1 MSKMPFAVQGWGL
14 IRIRGS
20 NFMGHRGR
28 FGKYGENKRLERL
41 RQAGNR
47 DSTGRAAKVRP
58 REEVSFS
65 KKRVTQRVRIR
76 IGPAMALDLDFIRA
90 LSRRAFQK
98 YGSYQD
104 VISQWF
110 QSEMTDTII
119 GRMERGP
126 VGFAMIGLMEDED
139 PVQKVC
145 ELLAIAVEPDKRH
158 KGIGQML
165 MKAVEEKAV
174 EWQAERIVL
183 HTAEENLPARSLFTR
198 NGFVPWGMKTHF
210 YPAGQDALV
219 MSKII
224 HS

>member
-1 MSKMPFAVQGWGL
+1 
-14 IRIRGS
+14 
-20 NFMGHRGR
+20 MGHGGR

-47 DSTGRAAKVRP
+47 DSTDRAAKLRP
-58 REEVSFS
+58 GEEVSFS
-65 KKRVTQRVRIR
+65 KKRVTQKVRIR
-76 IGPAMALDLDFIRA
+76 IGPARALDLDFIRT

-110 QSEMTDTII
+110 QSEMTETIV
-119 GRMERGP
+119 GRIERRP
-126 VGFAMIGLMEDED
+126 VGFAMIGIIGDED
-139 PVQKVC
+139 PMQKAC
-145 ELLAIAVEPDKRH
+145 ELLAIAVESDKRH
-158 KGIGQML
+158 KRIGQML
-165 MKAVEEKAV
+165 MKAVDKKAV

-198 NGFVPWGMKTHF
+198 NGFVPWGLKKHF
-210 YPAGQDALV
+210 YPAGQDAMV

>member
-1 MSKMPFAVQGWGL
+1 
-14 IRIRGS
+14 
-20 NFMGHRGR
+20 MGHRGR

-47 DSTGRAAKVRP
+47 DSTDRAVKARP
-58 REEVSFS
+58 EEEVSFS
-65 KKRVTQRVRIR
+65 KKRVTQRVQIR
-76 IGPAMALDLDFIRA
+76 VGPARALDLDFIRT

-110 QSEMTDTII
+110 QSDMTETIV
-119 GRMERGP
+119 GRIERRP
-126 VGFAMIGLMEDED
+126 VGFAMIGLIGDED
-139 PVQKVC
+139 PVQKAC
-145 ELLAIAVEPDKRH
+145 ELLAIAVESDKRH

-165 MKAVEEKAV
+165 MKAVDKKAV

-198 NGFVPWGMKTHF
+198 NGFVPWGLKKHF

>member
-1 MSKMPFAVQGWGL
+1 
-14 IRIRGS
+14 
-20 NFMGHRGR
+20 MGHRGR

-47 DSTGRAAKVRP
+47 DSTDRAAKLRP
-58 REEVSFS
+58 GEEVSFS

-76 IGPAMALDLDFIRA
+76 IDPAKVLDLDFIRT

-110 QSEMTDTII
+110 QSEMTETIV
-119 GRMERGP
+119 GRIERRP
-126 VGFAMIGLMEDED
+126 VGFAMIGLIGNED

-145 ELLAIAVEPDKRH
+145 ELLAIAVESDKRH

-165 MKAVEEKAV
+165 MKAVDKKAV

-198 NGFVPWGMKTHF
+198 NGFVPWGLKKHF

>member
-1 MSKMPFAVQGWGL
+1 
-14 IRIRGS
+14 
-20 NFMGHRGR
+20 MGHRGR

-47 DSTGRAAKVRP
+47 DSTDRAVKARP
-58 REEVSFS
+58 EEEVSFS

-76 IGPAMALDLDFIRA
+76 IGPAKVLDLDFIRT
-90 LSRRAFQK
+90 LSRRAFKK

-110 QSEMTDTII
+110 QSDMTETIV
-119 GRMERGP
+119 GRIERRP
-126 VGFAMIGLMEDED
+126 VGFAMIGLIGDED
-139 PVQKVC
+139 PVQKAC
-145 ELLAIAVEPDKRH
+145 ELLAIAVESDKRH

-165 MKAVEEKAV
+165 MKAVDKKAV

-198 NGFVPWGMKTHF
+198 NGFVPWGLKKHF

>member
-1 MSKMPFAVQGWGL
+1 
-14 IRIRGS
+14 
-20 NFMGHRGR
+20 MGHRGR

-47 DSTGRAAKVRP
+47 DSTDRAVKARP
-58 REEVSFS
+58 EEEVSFS

-76 IGPAMALDLDFIRA
+76 IGSAKVLDLDFIRT
-90 LSRRAFQK
+90 LSRRAFKK

-110 QSEMTDTII
+110 QSDMTETIV
-119 GRMERGP
+119 GRIERRP
-126 VGFAMIGLMEDED
+126 VGFAMIGLIGDED
-139 PVQKVC
+139 PVQKAC
-145 ELLAIAVEPDKRH
+145 ELLAIAVESDKRH
-158 KGIGQML
+158 KGIGQIL
-165 MKAVEEKAV
+165 MKAVDKKAV

-198 NGFVPWGMKTHF
+198 NGFVPWGLKKHF

>member
-1 MSKMPFAVQGWGL
+1 
-14 IRIRGS
+14 
-20 NFMGHRGR
+20 MGHRGR

-47 DSTGRAAKVRP
+47 DSTDRAAKLRP
-58 REEVSFS
+58 GEEVSFS
-65 KKRVTQRVRIR
+65 KKRVTQRVQIR
-76 IGPAMALDLDFIRA
+76 VGPARAFDLDFIRTV
-90 LSRRAFQK
+90 SRRAFRK

-110 QSEMTDTII
+110 ESDMTETIV
-119 GRMERGP
+119 GRIERRP
-126 VGFAMIGLMEDED
+126 VGFAMIGLIEDEG
-139 PVQKVC
+139 PVQKAC
-145 ELLAIAVEPDKRH
+145 ELLAIAVEPDKRN

-165 MKAVEEKAV
+165 MKAVDKKV
-174 EWQAERIVL
+174 SEWQAERIVL

-198 NGFVPWGMKTHF
+198 NGFVPWRLETHF

>member
-1 MSKMPFAVQGWGL
+1 
-14 IRIRGS
+14 
-20 NFMGHRGR
+20 MGHRGR

-47 DSTGRAAKVRP
+47 DSTNRTAQVRP
-58 REEVSFS
+58 GEEGSFS

-76 IGPAMALDLDFIRA
+76 IGPARALDLDFIRT
-90 LSRRAFQK
+90 LSGRAFQE

-119 GRMERGP
+119 GRMERRP
-126 VGFAMIGLMEDED
+126 VGFAMIGLFEDED

-158 KGIGQML
+158 KGIGQILLNAMEQ
-165 MKAVEEKAV
+165 KAF
-174 EWQAERIVL
+174 EWQTDRVFL
-183 HTAEENLPARSLFTR
+183 HTAKENLPARNLFIR
-198 NGFVPWGMKTHF
+198 NGFVSWGLKKHF

-224 HS
+224 HA